1 MTKESL
7 LLSIIMPVYNSEE
20 YLEKTLLSALG
31 SNMQNLEVI
40 AIDDGST
47 DASLEILLNF
57 QKKYNNLKILT
68 QENSGPSV
76 ARNKGIDVAAGRFL
90 YFLDADDLVEIDV
103 LEKMCEKAERKK
115 ADLVISSYD
124 IFNEYRTFKVP
135 MMDKLSVNENI
146 DWDDRTILWT
156 FSLCNKLFR
165 NAKVE
170 ELNLRFPATNYSE
183 DGVFVMKYVFN
194 ASKIIGY
201 DGIVFHYRRMTEGK
215 NKSITSA
222 VSRKKIEDYI
232 ESHQMIY
239 DEIQKKYLSVNRK
252 YDDFS
257 ELIKKNE
264 DASKYSNE
272 FLRKEINILVNQF
285 YKFFWSLDDET
296 IEFIVDNINMLLK
309 KVGLKTYYDIGANI
323 PELSLSK
330 LPRCHNDAMD
340 MVAVS
345 VVLFGE
351 RENSQEFINCL
362 RSLTLQRFV
371 PYNIFVPKHMEDIIC
386 SNVKI
391 RNQIQYVDAKTKDE
405 FDKKVI
411 NNLYA
416 SYVLFAD
423 SKFLYDKSALNELY
437 RLSTSLNVD
446 FLTATIYIENGM
458 QSFPCS
464 THGRG
469 LLKVK
474 NFRDGN
480 SALKVD
486 NILGNKFISKNFLN
500 MVLND
505 CSAINPSGLYKYG
518 YFAVTEKCYV
528 IYNGEEK
535 DLLKYLGCKE
545 DSLKKDDLSELRL
558 KDSRFLT
565 DPLEVYKKLRLS
577 NDKKSKWKR
586 LLISKISRLPVKNRV
601 LFFSIRGNKDLND
614 NLKIIEQQLN
624 VKKLIVAKML
634 PHDSLFKLKM
644 YYYMATSR
652 VIVTDDYVRYLRLFP
667 LRKEQR
673 VIQLWHAC
681 GAFKKFGIQGTTLSL
696 GLERSTHIQYNLV
709 SVSSE
714 GIRDIYA
721 NAFDIDVSHVVA
733 LGVPRTDIFFDEDAI
748 KKRCENIYMKYPNLK
763 EKEILL
769 YAPTFR
775 DKAGDRSIFKPEID
789 FDYISEQLNPDQV
802 FVIAPHPVMRKK
814 ILDKE
819 YKNIIEIRD
828 IHTIDLMFV
837 SNMLIT
843 DYSSVIFEYSLLNKP
858 IVFFC
863 YDIENYDRGFYLD
876 YNSELPGRLVKTQ
889 EELCNCIIGQDRF
902 ELGENFNI
910 FVNKY
915 MGSCDGK
922 ASQRIVKLIED
933 YLGEKDE
940 LK

>member
-57 QKKYNNLKILT
+57 QKKYNNLKVIT

-76 ARNKGIDVAAGRFL
+76 ARNKGIDLAMGRFL

-103 LEKMCEKAERKK
+103 LEKMCEKADKRK

-135 MMDKLSVNENI
+135 MTDKLAANENI
-146 DWDDRTILWT
+146 PWNKKEILWT

-165 NAKVE
+165 KTKVE
-170 ELNLRFPATNYSE
+170 ELNLTFPSTNYSE

-194 ASKIIGY
+194 TSKIIGY
-201 DGIVFHYRRMTEGK
+201 DGIVFHYRRMTEAE
-215 NKSITSA
+215 NKSITSS
-222 VSRKKIEDYI
+222 VTRHKIEDYLK
-232 ESHQMIY
+232 SHQMIY
-239 DEIQKKYLSVNRK
+239 DEIQRKYLRINKK
-252 YDDFS
+252 YDDFN
-257 ELIKKNE
+257 ELIKDDKAVSN
-264 DASKYSNE
+264 YSNE

-309 KVGLKTYYDIGANI
+309 RVGLKTYYDIGTNI
-323 PELSLSK
+323 PELSLNK
-330 LPRCHNDAMD
+330 LPRSHSEAMD
-340 MVAVS
+340 VVAVS

-351 RENSQEFINCL
+351 RENSQEFIKCL
-362 RSLTLQRFV
+362 RSLTLQRFI

-386 SNVKI
+386 NNVEI

-405 FDKKVI
+405 FNKKVI
-411 NNLYA
+411 KNLDA

-446 FLTATIYIENGM
+446 FLTATIYVENGM

-464 THGRG
+464 AHGRG

-474 NFRDGN
+474 NFRDGD

-486 NILGNKFISKNFLN
+486 NILGNKFIARSFLN
-500 MVLND
+500 KVFD
-505 CSAINPSGLYKYG
+505 DYSVVTPSSLYKYG
-518 YFAVTEKCYV
+518 YFAITEKCYIV
-528 IYNGEEK
+528 YNGKEE
-535 DLLKYLGCKE
+535 DLLKYLGCKI
-545 DSLKKDDLSELRL
+545 DDIIKDDLNNIKLIEQ
-558 KDSRFLT
+558 RFLT
-565 DPLEVYKKLRLS
+565 DTLEVSKKLRIS
-577 NDKKSKWKR
+577 NNKESKWKTK
-586 LLISKISRLPVKNRV
+586 LLLKIRNLPIKNRV
-601 LFFSIRGNKDLND
+601 LFFSIRSNDELGD
-614 NLKIIEQQLN
+614 NLKAVEKHIKS
-624 VKKLIVAKML
+624 KKLVILKML
-634 PHDSLFKLKM
+634 PHYSVFKLRM
-644 YYYMATSR
+644 YYYIATSR
-652 VIVTDDYVRYLRLFP
+652 VIVTDDYIRYLRLFP

-714 GIRDIYA
+714 GIRNIYA

-733 LGVPRTDIFFDEDAI
+733 LGVPRTDIFFDNDEI
-748 KKRCENIYMKYPNLK
+748 KKRCENIYMKYPDLK

-775 DKAGDRSIFKPEID
+775 DKAGDRSVFKPEID
-789 FDYISEQLNPDQV
+789 FDYLSKQLNSDQI
-802 FVIAPHPVMRKK
+802 FVIAPHPVMSKK

-828 IHTIDLMFV
+828 IHTIDLMFI

-858 IVFFC
+858 IIFFC
-863 YDIENYDRGFYLD
+863 YDLENYDRGFYLD

-889 EELCNCIIGQDRF
+889 EELCDCITGDDRF
-902 ELGENFNI
+902 ELGKSFST

-922 ASQRIVKLIED
+922 ASERIVKLIED
-933 YLGEKDE
+933 YLGEE
-940 LK
+940 NEFQ